1 MTEFKPT
8 KTIIMIPTYNE
19 RENIIPLIDEILALD
34 WAHSPVVLVV
44 DDDSPDGTG
53 DLVKARMR
61 EDPRIRLLTRT
72 KKRGRGAAGI
82 DGFKAALDSGA
93 DAIIEMDA
101 DFSHQP
107 KFIPALLAGCRDA
120 DLVIGSRFI
129 PGGKD
134 LDRGVIRKVITLLA
148 RNFIRRRFR
157 LPVQDVSSGFRCFRR
172 EVLEKV
178 DVDDMVSFGPSI
190 VLEVLYKAHRLN
202 FRMKEIPIVF
212 IDRAKGS
219 TKLNLLLLLETLLM
233 AMIFKKRYPPL
244 DGSRTP

>member
-1 MTEFKPT
+1 
-8 KTIIMIPTYNE
+8 MIPTYNE
-19 RENIIPLIDEILALD
+19 CENIIPLIDEILALD
-34 WAHSPVVLVV
+34 WTHEPTVLVV

-61 EDPRIRLLTRT
+61 SDPRIRLLTRT

-82 DGFKAALDSGA
+82 DGFKAALDAGA
-93 DAIIEMDA
+93 DAVIEMDA

-107 KFIPALLAGCRDA
+107 HFIPALLEGCREA

-134 LDRGVIRKVITLLA
+134 LDRGLIRKFITLLA

-172 EVLEKV
+172 EVLEQV
-178 DVDDMVSFGPSI
+178 DMDDLISFGPSI
-190 VLEVLYKAHRLN
+190 VLEVLYKAHRLD
-202 FRMKEIPIVF
+202 FRMKEVPIVF
-212 IDRAKGS
+212 IDRTKGK

-233 AMIFKKRYPPL
+233 ALIFKKRYPPL
-244 DGSRTP
+244 DRSRTK